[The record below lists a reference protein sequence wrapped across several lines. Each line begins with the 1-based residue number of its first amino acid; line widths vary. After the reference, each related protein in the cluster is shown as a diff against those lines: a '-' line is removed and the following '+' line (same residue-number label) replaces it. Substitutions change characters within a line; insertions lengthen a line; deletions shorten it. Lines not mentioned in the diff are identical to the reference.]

1 MWAQLFDRVLHTSL
15 ESGLRGDGKSD
26 SNNLRVSLVNQVH
39 SSREDLPS
47 RQWISCMI
55 LLSSYSTWI
64 AIGERKA
71 NQNYRLIEV
80 GNTARASWHDA
91 TWFQVKE
98 HQPSE
103 TLEFFQSRIFIASS
117 FLWSFPEP
125 DLAINLQAG
134 FGFWCLCEMFQH
146 LLPGTHPFSPWCEGL
161 WVQGAA
167 LLEGLQCL
175 GTTGEPPSSWASLNR
190 WDILSWQC
198 STAHQQ
204 LRVWS
209 KAASGPGEGSVRSCF
224 GV

>member
-1 MWAQLFDRVLHTSL
+1 MDCNRRE
-15 ESGLRGDGKSD
+15 ESKPELQTYWSWEHGKSILAWC
-26 SNNLRVSLVNQVH
+26 NLV
-39 SSREDLPS
+39 PS
-47 RQWISCMI
+47 Q
-55 LLSSYSTWI
+55 
-64 AIGERKA
+64 
-71 NQNYRLIEV
+71 
-80 GNTARASWHDA
+80 
-91 TWFQVKE
+91 E